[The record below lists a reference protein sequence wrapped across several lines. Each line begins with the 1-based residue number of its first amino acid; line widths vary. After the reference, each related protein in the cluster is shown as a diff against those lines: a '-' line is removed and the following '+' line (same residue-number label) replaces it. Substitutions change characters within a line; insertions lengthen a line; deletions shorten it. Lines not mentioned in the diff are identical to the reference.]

1 MKEHEKFWAFM
12 ALIISVM
19 AIAMLAYF
27 RPIEDGS
34 GSQRILDASLGGL
47 LLALGGAANALFRIR
62 ESAENEVKVTNT
74 PSEPV
79 PTEPKAANADGELPE
94 DQKL

>member
-1 MKEHEKFWAFM
+1 MKEYEKFWAFM
-12 ALIISVM
+12 ALIVSVM
-19 AIAMLAYF
+19 IIAMLAYF

-47 LLALGGAANALFRIR
+47 LLALGAAANALFRIR
-62 ESAENEVKVTNT
+62 DGGDKEVKVTNT
-74 PSEPV
+74 PFEPV
-79 PTEPKAANADGELPE
+79 PTTEPQTTDGELPE